1 MLRSPVLGKHL
12 SYAMICLVVIVSMA
26 VCAHAA
32 EPEQDT
38 AIQHYAAVHQSPGS
52 SILIGYLEQGTVLT
66 VVGQTESY
74 YEIDCYDMTGFI
86 SKELVSFG
94 REGYF
99 VRNTPESKDVTARSV
114 RTLSDTVLLR
124 SELYNIAT
132 AQLGVRYVSGG
143 TTPRGFDC
151 SGFSQYVYGQC
162 GISLPRTCDDQ
173 AGVGIIIPK
182 EALQCGDL
190 VFFQGT
196 NGMAPLASHVG
207 IYLGEGKLIH
217 AGSRGITIV
226 DLDSDYFARHY
237 QCSRRM
243 VCTQAPEVNAF
254 TTAVRV
260 SRQLSPR
267 VQIRSNLNN

>member
-1 MLRSPVLGKHL
+1 MLRLPGLGKL
-12 SYAMICLVVIVSMA
+12 LRNITICLVTVFCLA
-26 VCAHAA
+26 VCAHAT
-32 EPEQDT
+32 EPEESDER
-38 AIQHYAAVHQSPGS
+38 HYAAVRQAPGDT
-52 SILIGYLEQGTVLT
+52 IPIGFLEQGTVLT

-86 SKELVSFG
+86 SKEMVSFG

-99 VRNTPESKDVTARSV
+99 VRTTPEDEDAAAFSV
-114 RTLSDTVLLR
+114 WSLSDTVLLR
-124 SELYNIAT
+124 SELSRIAT

-173 AGVGIIIPK
+173 AGTGIIIPK

-217 AGSRGITIV
+217 AGSGGITIV
-226 DLDSDYFARHY
+226 DLESDYFARHY
-237 QCSRRM
+237 QCARRM
-243 VCTQAPEVNAF
+243 VCIQAPEVNAF
-254 TTAVRV
+254 TTAVRK
-260 SRQLSPR
+260 SRHISPLL
-267 VQIRSNLNN
+267 QIRNRVSD